1 MSERPSTAHRRAEA
15 LPTGKYDDAFLRW
28 VIERANRL
36 SQVDKTVAEHL
47 SVSGLDDGNPDDD
60 KVPVHRVSGLAAGS
74 LKPSQTTIKVWAVV
88 DMAIGMLMR
97 GQVGGNLGALI
108 SSDGHILDGHH
119 RWVATILA
127 GGPSAEVGGFVS
139 DLPGSDLIRVLNLV
153 TKGIYGRDRGNVGT
167 GSLNDVNPKKVRGF
181 LETFVEHGVGG
192 GYVKSAE
199 DVRAALE
206 GAFGSVSAGI
216 AQMSANAGRVPK
228 KTPDW
233 APERADMPV
242 IEPTEAPQA
251 ANLLSS
257 GQINWQF
264 PFRQGADIRSRT
276 IRLAASRP
284 DLRGVLL
291 PLLR

>member
-1 MSERPSTAHRRAEA
+1 MTGRQTHSRRAEE
-15 LPTGKYDDAFLRW
+15 LPAGKYDDTFLRW

-36 SQVDKTVAEHL
+36 SQVDRTVAKHL

-60 KVPVHRVSGLAAGS
+60 KVPVHHVSGLAAGT
-74 LKPSQTTIKVWAVV
+74 LQPSQTTIKVWDVV
-88 DMAIGMLMR
+88 DMAVGMLMR
-97 GQVGGNLGALI
+97 GQVGGDLGALI

-127 GGPSAEVGGFVS
+127 GGPTAEVGGFVS

-153 TKGIYGRDRGNVGT
+153 TKGVYGRDDGNKGT
-167 GSLNDVNPKKVRGF
+167 GSLNEVNPRKVRRI
-181 LETFVEHGVGG
+181 LETFVSTGVGG
-192 GYVKSAE
+192 KYPKSAE

-206 GAFGSVSAGI
+206 DAFGSVSAGI
-216 AQMSANAGRVPK
+216 ARMSLNAGKVPK

-233 APERADMPV
+233 APDRADMPV
-242 IEPTEAPQA
+242 IEAFEAPQA
-251 ANLLSS
+251 ADILSR
-257 GQINWQF
+257 GLVNWQF